1 MPPTILPILSFLY
14 CAADVARLQ
23 ELLVALAA
31 HLRAH
36 LVEAVAGR
44 RADLEHGVDVHAGL
58 DQALEVALADQV
70 LLLVRKLEPRHE
82 CFFVAL
88 EGLALGGRAERLAHP
103 VQPAAAPRQAQVEDG
118 GVGDQPQTSLA
129 VSRHSRS
136 LAFSCSTVRLLPWW
150 VLEKP
155 HCGERHRLCIGTNL
169 AACSILFFSR
179 SLDSSWGSLDETSP
193 STTFFPFGM

>member
-31 HLRAH
+31 HLGAH

-44 RADLEHGVDVHAGL
+44 RADLEHGVDVHAGF
-58 DQALEVALADQV
+58 DETLEITFADE
-70 LLLVRKLEPRHE
+70 LFFFIRELEAGHE
-82 CFFVAL
+82 RFFVAL
-88 EGLALGGRAERLAHP
+88 EGIPLGGRAERFAHP
-103 VQPAAAPRQAQVEDG
+103 VQTSASPREAQVENR
-118 GVGDQPQTSLA
+118 GVGDYPQTSLA

-136 LAFSCSTVRLLPWW
+136 LAFSCSTVRLLPWC

-155 HCGERHRLCIGTNL
+155 HCGERQ
-169 AACSILFFSR
+169 R
-179 SLDSSWGSLDETSP
+179 SA
-193 STTFFPFGM
+193 